1 MILLL
6 GGTADSRAAALA
18 LLGRGYDVLLSVV
31 GEHAAD
37 IARGM
42 MEPDLPASR
51 DDGLPRGSL
60 RVRVGAL
67 DTAELQALLRDV
79 DAVVDATHPF
89 AEQISALAREA
100 CNKLGVPYLR
110 LERPSTEL
118 SDGVITAANAATAAA
133 LAAET
138 GGDGA
143 ILVTVG
149 TRTLEAYV
157 DAARKVG
164 RRLVVRVMPSVE
176 SVARCLELGLAPADI
191 VAMQG
196 PAGAELDAALLRHFG
211 ATVLVTKESGDIG
224 GLTAKLEACRV
235 AGATAVVVARPQA
248 VHGPGDEKGAA
259 ETISD
264 VRELPSRL
272 ADMLVPG
279 TRAREEISRHS
290 KTSADGATPSRQG
303 LPPRGECDS

>member
-6 GGTADSRAAALA
+6 GGTADSREAALA
-18 LLGRGYDVLLSVV
+18 LLGQGYDVLLSVV
-31 GEHAAD
+31 SEHAAN

-42 MEPDLPASR
+42 MESDLPAGR
-51 DDGLPRGSL
+51 DGGWPRGSL
-60 RVRVGAL
+60 RMRVGAL
-67 DTAELQALLRDV
+67 DMAGLDALLGDV

-100 CNKLGVPYLR
+100 CSKVGVPYLR

-118 SDGVITAANAATAAA
+118 PDGVITAANTADAAA

-149 TRTLEAYV
+149 THTLEAYV
-157 DAARKVG
+157 NAARKVG
-164 RRLVVRVMPSVE
+164 RRLVARVMPSVE
-176 SVARCLELGLAPADI
+176 SVARCLELELAPADI

-224 GLTAKLEACRV
+224 GLTAKLEACRT
-235 AGATAVVVARPQA
+235 AGVTAVVVARPRLDRRL
-248 VHGPGDEKGAA
+248 GDEGRAV

-272 ADMLVPG
+272 ADMLAPG
-279 TRAREEISRHS
+279 VRVREEMPQHS
-290 KTSADGATPSRQG
+290 EASADGVASVCRE
-303 LPPRGECDS
+303 LPPRKEDGS